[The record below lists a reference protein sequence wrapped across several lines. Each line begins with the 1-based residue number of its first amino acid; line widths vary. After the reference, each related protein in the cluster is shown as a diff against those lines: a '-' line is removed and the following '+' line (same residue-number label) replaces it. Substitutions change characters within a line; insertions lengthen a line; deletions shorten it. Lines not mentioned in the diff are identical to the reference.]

1 MSDQNDDLLAALAA
15 LMEQSREEKA
25 TQSAQGTVA
34 ASTPDSE
41 PPKAEDFEDRLK
53 ACERLANQ

>member
-25 TQSAQGTVA
+25 AQNAQGA
-34 ASTPDSE
+34 AAAPTPDPE
-41 PPKAEDFEDRLK
+41 PPKAEDFGDRLK
-53 ACERLANQ
+53 ECERLANQ